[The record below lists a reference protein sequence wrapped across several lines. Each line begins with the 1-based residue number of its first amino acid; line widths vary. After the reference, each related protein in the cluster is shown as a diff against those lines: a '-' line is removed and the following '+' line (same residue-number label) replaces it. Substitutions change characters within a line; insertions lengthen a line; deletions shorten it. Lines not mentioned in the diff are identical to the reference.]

1 MFKKVLIANRGEIAA
16 RIARACRELGVQS
29 VALYTASDR
38 SSLHVRLAD
47 ACVQVKSA
55 AVFSDPAAIAA
66 IALQQGADA
75 IHPGYGFLAG
85 RSELVDACAA
95 ADIIF
100 IGPSAETIAAVRNK
114 IGALERARAAGIV
127 TVEHSPRAYQPDE
140 EADLVAAAEA
150 LGYPLVIKS
159 SLGGRGYGERLI
171 SRSAVLPNIAR
182 QARVEANAVYGD
194 LAVYLE
200 RIIQPAHQI
209 SVQVLGDQYGN
220 LVHLGERE
228 GSIIHRNQKIV
239 EETPAPCLSPEQ
251 RAAVYQTALTA
262 ARLFNCTNACS
273 VEFLADTDGNCYFSE
288 IKPRIQVAHP
298 LTELVYQIDLVQAQ
312 IRLAAGEPLGL
323 AQADITPHGWAMMG
337 CIHAK
342 DPFGDGFF
350 PSPGS
355 LSRVR
360 FPHGGGIRVDT
371 YIYCLAD
378 VPAEFD
384 SLIAKIAAW
393 GPTRADCLARFSSAL
408 RETRLA
414 GIPVNLSLLRE
425 IAHAPDFIAAD
436 YATDFLK
443 NHTAPP
449 LSAPTYLRDLAAIAA
464 LLYLRRNETFVPAQ
478 PERFSTQWHRSSRQL
493 PQ

>member
-16 RIARACRELGVQS
+16 RIARACRELGVDS
-29 VALYTASDR
+29 VALFTMSDQN
-38 SSLHVRLAD
+38 SLHVRLAD
-47 ACVQVKSA
+47 ACVQVESA
-55 AVFSDPAAIAA
+55 RVLSDPAAI
-66 IALQQGADA
+66 IALAQQQGADA

-85 RSELVDACAA
+85 RSELVTACARA
-95 ADIIF
+95 GITF
-100 IGPSAETIAAVRNK
+100 IGPSAETIAAVRDK
-114 IGALERARAAGIV
+114 IGSLQRARAAGIA

-140 EADLVAAAEA
+140 EAAMAADADA

-159 SLGGRGYGERLI
+159 SLGGRGYGERLV
-171 SRSAVLPNIAR
+171 SRSAALLNVAR
-182 QARVEANAVYGD
+182 QARTEANAVYGD

-200 RIIQPAHQI
+200 RVIQPAHQI

-220 LVHLGERE
+220 LVHFGERE

-239 EETPAPCLSPEQ
+239 EESPAPCFSAEQ
-251 RAAVYQTALTA
+251 REALYQTAVTV

-273 VEFLADTDGNCYFSE
+273 VEFLADTDGNYYFSE

-312 IRLAAGEPLGL
+312 IRLAAGEPLNL
-323 AQADITPHGWAMMG
+323 TQADIHPHGWAIMG
-337 CIHAK
+337 CVHAK
-342 DPFGDGFF
+342 DPFGDGFL
-350 PSPGS
+350 PSPGR

-360 FPHGGGIRVDT
+360 FPTGSNVRVDT
-371 YIYCLAD
+371 YVYCQAD

-393 GPTRADCLARFSSAL
+393 GLTRAESVARFNSAL

-414 GIPVNLSLLRE
+414 GIPVNLSLLHE
-425 IAHAPDFIAAD
+425 ITQTASFGAGN
-436 YATDFLK
+436 YATDYLK
-443 NHTAPP
+443 SHSAPP
-449 LSAPTYLRDLAAIAA
+449 PTPTYLRDLAAIAG

-478 PERFSTQWHRSSRQL
+478 PERFGTQWHRSSRQL